1 MNPMFAERLFRSHLL
16 LVADGYRTRQII
28 LVHKEHALKALDYL
42 IDHCVDAW
50 GINDCVQVF
59 NYGSVG
65 GR

>member
-1 MNPMFAERLFRSHLL
+1 MNPMFAERLFRSPFI
-16 LVADGYRTRQII
+16 LVGDRYRTHQIA
-28 LVHKEHALKALDYL
+28 LVRREYALKALDYL